1 MKLPVVT
8 RGSLN
13 KINNK
18 TNISITKIKHTIV
31 ITNIVMKY
39 PKQIYFV

>member
-1 MKLPVVT
+1 MKLSVVT

-13 KINNK
+13 KNNNR
-18 TNISITKIKHTIV
+18 TNMAITKIKHTIV
-31 ITNIVMKY
+31 ITNIVSKY